1 MFTLY
6 TSPLGD
12 ILRHHKVNFHLYAD
26 DTQLYLSFKSEVRE
40 DVEQASS
47 TMEACI
53 RDIDAWM
60 TVNKLKMNR
69 DKTELLVLKAHHHP
83 LPPLK
88 SVAVSDELIRPLSV
102 ATNIGVLVFDTNMST
117 EHIITVSKSAFYH
130 LRNISRIRKYISSQT
145 AEILMHAFITS
156 RLDVC
161 NSLLYTLQQEW

>member
-12 ILRHHKVNFHLYAD
+12 IHKFNCHLYAD
-26 DTQLYLSFKSEVRE
+26 DTQLYLNFKSEVRE

-88 SVAVSDELIRPLSV
+88 SVAVSRADELIRPSSV
-102 ATNIGVLVFDTNMST
+102 AKNIGALFDTNMSM
-117 EHIITVSKSAFYH
+117 EQHIIAVSKSAFYH
-130 LRNISRIRKYISSQT
+130 LRNISRIRKYT
-145 AEILMHAFITS
+145 
-156 RLDVC
+156 
-161 NSLLYTLQQEW
+161 

>member
-1 MFTLY
+1 MLT
-6 TSPLGD
+6 
-12 ILRHHKVNFHLYAD
+12 IL
-26 DTQLYLSFKSEVRE
+26 SCFKSEVRE

-69 DKTELLVLKAHHHP
+69 DKTELLVLKAHHHL

-88 SVAVSDELIRPLSV
+88 SVAVSDELIRPWSV
-102 ATNIGVLVFDTNMST
+102 AKNIGVLFDTNMST
-117 EHIITVSKSAFYH
+117 EHVIAVSKSAFYH

-145 AEILMHAFITS
+145 AEILMHALVTS
-156 RLDVC
+156 RLDFC